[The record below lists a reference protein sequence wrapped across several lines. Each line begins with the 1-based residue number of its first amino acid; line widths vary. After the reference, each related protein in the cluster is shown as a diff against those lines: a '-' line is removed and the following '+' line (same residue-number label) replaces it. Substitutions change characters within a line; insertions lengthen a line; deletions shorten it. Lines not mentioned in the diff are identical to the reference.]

1 VRRRAADEHFDRWQ
15 FDDVRIS
22 TSKRTL
28 YGLFGHEDINRMQV
42 FTGRRNPHSKPEWL
56 KSRKSI
62 CGHLKY
68 RLHTVPLRQRRS
80 RFIWWLEILY
90 RYYRLNWASRDIAE
104 HFGVTLKSV
113 KRTLEH
119 LNSPIK

>member
-1 VRRRAADEHFDRWQ
+1 MQRRAADEHFDRCQ

-42 FTGRRNPHSKPEWL
+42 FADRGNPHHKPEWL
-56 KSRKSI
+56 KNQRILLK
-62 CGHLKY
+62 HLQY
-68 RLHTVPLRQRRS
+68 RLHTVPIIQRQS
-80 RFIWWLEILY
+80 RLYWWLEIIY
-90 RYYRLNWASRDIAE
+90 HYYIWNWAARDIAE
-104 HFGVTLKSV
+104 HFGVTIKSV